1 LDQRVL
7 ELEQA
12 GMTHITRGDLTE
24 VRDELRDQIL
34 QLGAEV
40 RDGFSAL
47 REEAEETRR
56 ALSEE
61 IKAVGTQMRVLH
73 EDLVD
78 RIARLTG

>member
-1 LDQRVL
+1 
-7 ELEQA
+7 
-12 GMTHITRGDLTE
+12 MTHITRGDLTE